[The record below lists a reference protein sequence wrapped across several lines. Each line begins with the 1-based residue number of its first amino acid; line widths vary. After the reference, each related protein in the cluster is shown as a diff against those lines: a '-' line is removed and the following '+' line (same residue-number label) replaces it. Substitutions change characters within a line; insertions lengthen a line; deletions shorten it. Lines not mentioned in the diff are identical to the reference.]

1 MRTFAVTSLG
11 WLIGLLCLA
20 CTSEVASVRSAPPID
35 PERAL
40 HGQQLTAISSLGLSH
55 AEDRPP
61 TSSAAQFNA
70 SAESVHIEPL
80 ASASRSAH
88 STDSEGTNEHQ
99 VLNQGGLEGLL
110 DSLEDVVAVE
120 LVDFGSQTRRQELN
134 DADRKRLLGIVGRC
148 VLIDAHSVAH
158 PPWSAAFLFHT
169 QNSGD
174 YALKLVG
181 SENLRL
187 DPGNEQHRFVGNAA
201 QWNDMP
207 APEMVP
213 QDGADWIWNY
223 LESRLGKT
231 RSKEYTVPDVSL
243 ELRRQ
248 LIRPQQ

>member
-1 MRTFAVTSLG
+1 MIFAVTSLG
-11 WLIGLLCLA
+11 RLIGLLCLA
-20 CTSEVASVRSAPPID
+20 CTSEVAPIRSAPPID

-40 HGQQLTAISSLGLSH
+40 QGQQLTASSSLDLLNSV
-55 AEDRPP
+55 ERPP

-70 SAESVHIEPL
+70 SAETSVHIAPL

-88 STDSEGTNEHQ
+88 STDSEETNDLQ

-110 DSLEDVVAVE
+110 DSLDDVVAVE
-120 LVDFGSQTRRQELN
+120 LVDFGSQTRRQLLS
-134 DADRKRLLGIVGRC
+134 DADRKRLLDIVGRC

-169 QNSGD
+169 HNSGA

-201 QWNDMP
+201 QWNDIP
-207 APEMVP
+207 APEMVS

-248 LIRPQQ
+248 LITPQQ